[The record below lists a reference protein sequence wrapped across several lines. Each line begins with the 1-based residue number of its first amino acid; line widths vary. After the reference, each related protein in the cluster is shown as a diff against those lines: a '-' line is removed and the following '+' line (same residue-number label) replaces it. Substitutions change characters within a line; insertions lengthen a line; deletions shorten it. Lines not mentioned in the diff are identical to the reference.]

1 MFQQNICRLALAAIA
16 TFACSSVLAIPPPPP
31 APELQDL
38 ANASY
43 QGLVD
48 AEGVIT
54 LSDGRWQG
62 EPWVEGGA
70 SAPSAQLV
78 GSLVAQGDLDYD
90 GRTESVNFVNYST
103 GGTGQLLHLAVS
115 RFNESGVDNFATV
128 FLGDRVM
135 VRGLRVEDGTI
146 VADLVQAGPDDGACC
161 PGDVVTRTWRLQD
174 GQLEELPFDHEPER
188 LSANTLTGSKWVL
201 SRWGFDDPVEEG
213 ITITLEYAGGR
224 FSGRSACNQYFGGVS
239 EVGDIAGGIEVAGVG
254 GTRMACSEDR
264 LVQAEDRYFKALERV
279 NRISFMGGELVLS
292 WGEGSQFGSLY
303 FRSASSLTSM

>member
-1 MFQQNICRLALAAIA
+1 MLQQNIFRRALMVIA
-16 TFACSSVLAIPPPPP
+16 TLACSSALATPPPTPS
-31 APELQDL
+31 PEVQDL

-48 AEGVIT
+48 VEGVIT
-54 LSDGRWQG
+54 LSDGQWQG
-62 EPWVEGGA
+62 EPWVEGGS

-78 GSLVAQGDLDYD
+78 GTLVAQGDLDYD

-115 RFNESGVDNFATV
+115 RFDESGVDNFATV

-135 VRGLRVEDGTI
+135 VRDLRIEDGAI
-146 VADLVQAGPDDGACC
+146 MADLVQAGPDDGACC

-174 GQLEELPFDHEPER
+174 GELTEVQSDEEPER
-188 LSANTLTGSKWVL
+188 LSANTLSGNEWVL
-201 SRWGFDDPVEEG
+201 SRWGFDDPVDEG
-213 ITITLEYAGGR
+213 IAITLEYADGK
-224 FSGRSACNQYFGGVS
+224 FTGRSACNQYFAGVS
-239 EVGDIAGGIEVAGVG
+239 DVGDVAGGIKVAGIG
-254 GTRMACSEDR
+254 GTRMACAEER
-264 LVQAEDRYFKALERV
+264 LAQAEGRYLKALEAV

-303 FRSASSLTSM
+303 FEPANSP